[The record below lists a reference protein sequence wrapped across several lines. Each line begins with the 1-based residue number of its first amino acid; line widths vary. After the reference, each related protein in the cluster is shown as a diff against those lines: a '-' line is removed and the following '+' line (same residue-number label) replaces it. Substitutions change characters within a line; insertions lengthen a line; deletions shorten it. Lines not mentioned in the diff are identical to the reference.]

1 MGQFVQ
7 VYFGITKAAE
17 GWEERLNGRL
27 TTRKSIGEPDK
38 HTTRRKNIELVLGER
53 VQGGEDP

>member
-1 MGQFVQ
+1 VQ

-17 GWEERLNGRL
+17 GWEERLKGRL